1 MSNPR
6 LERTL
11 ARVLNGERPPATE
24 GFFTTD
30 TVEIVNLYKRRDDPS
45 ATWPPSRWRS
55 SAAIMILPYTP
66 DTAFEDR
73 AGAWARVTY
82 RTCLKCSVVNERLD
96 ASARGPL
103 GDWQRTA
110 KFKVTA

>member
-1 MSNPR
+1 MSEVERVHMSNPR

-55 SAAIMILPYTP
+55 SAAIMILPTRRTP
-66 DTAFEDR
+66 PSKIAPAPGR
-73 AGAWARVTY
+73 AS
-82 RTCLKCSVVNERLD
+82 RT
-96 ASARGPL
+96 GP
-103 GDWQRTA
+103 A
-110 KFKVTA
+110 